1 MPLSLSSSDSFG
13 LNFDGAGINNDGNG
27 AGVNN
32 DGNGD
37 GDGDGGDEFSSSAIA
52 EEGCPKIS
60 QRDSFLVCFV
70 RYWNVMPLKVVFRLD
85 RDSEVPVGCPKIS
98 QPDPF
103 FVCVRY

>member
-32 DGNGD
+32 DGN

-103 FVCVRY
+103 FVCIRY